1 MNLILEDKDF
11 DIVCTNFKSCTS
23 MRVYKNVTCFSM
35 GSRHEVSSSDH
46 GSAIRWYRRKQNA
59 STSVI
64 FLKFSEFCFSS
75 LFKFVSEYT
84 HLGLHIM
91 ADLTLPLDE
100 SILRIALSISL
111 PSSLEW
117 LTYTSCLG
125 IPTSNQQTS
134 FFVGDNLLGQ
144 KSFANT
150 GAYIGFVESAVWI
163 SENCI
168 SLLLQLERVW
178 CFHWWSL
185 MMLGWQSTH
194 CSAAWDNHDKG

>member
-1 MNLILEDKDF
+1 
-11 DIVCTNFKSCTS
+11 
-23 MRVYKNVTCFSM
+23 MRVYKNEKCHTFNGISTQ
-35 GSRHEVSSSDH
+35 EVSSCDD
-46 GSAIRWYRRKQNA
+46 GSAIRWCRRKQSA

-64 FLKFSEFCFSS
+64 FLKFSEFLFF
-75 LFKFVSEYT
+75 LFKVVSEYT

-91 ADLTLPLDE
+91 ANLTLPLDE

-150 GAYIGFVESAVWI
+150 GVYIGFVESAVWI

-168 SLLLQLERVW
+168 SWLLQLERVW

-185 MMLGWQSTH
+185 MMLGCQSTH
-194 CSAAWDNHDKG
+194 CSAAWDNHDRC

>member
-1 MNLILEDKDF
+1 MVVGRNVFIINHESHFIRQNF
-11 DIVCTNFKSCTS
+11 DIICTNFKSCTS
-23 MRVYKNVTCFSM
+23 MRVYKNEKCHTFNGISTQ
-35 GSRHEVSSSDH
+35 EVSSCDD
-46 GSAIRWYRRKQNA
+46 GSAIRWCRRKQSA

-64 FLKFSEFCFSS
+64 FLKFSEFLFF
-75 LFKFVSEYT
+75 LFKVVSEYT

-91 ADLTLPLDE
+91 ANLTLPLDE

-117 LTYTSCLG
+117 LTYTLCLG

-150 GAYIGFVESAVWI
+150 GVYIGFVEVL
-163 SENCI
+163 SEYLRTALADYFNWN
-168 SLLLQLERVW
+168 E
-178 CFHWWSL
+178 FDAFTD
-185 MMLGWQSTH
+185 GP
-194 CSAAWDNHDKG
+194 